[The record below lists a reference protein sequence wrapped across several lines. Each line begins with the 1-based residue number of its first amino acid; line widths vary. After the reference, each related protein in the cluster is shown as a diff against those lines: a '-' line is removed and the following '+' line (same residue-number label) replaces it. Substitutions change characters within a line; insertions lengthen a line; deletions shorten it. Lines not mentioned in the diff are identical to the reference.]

1 MTVEFKSEHA
11 EVVSALVQD
20 QTAVGLLPQ
29 PFVTTALMK
38 NDKLKVALDLNKLWK
53 IPWMTEVNL

>member
-38 NDKLKVALDLNKLWK
+38 NDKLKVAW
-53 IPWMTEVNL
+53 I

>member
-1 MTVEFKSEHA
+1 MTVSYTHL
-11 EVVSALVQD
+11 SALVQD

-38 NDKLKVALDLNKLWK
+38 NDKLKVALDLNKLWEEMC
-53 IPWMTEVNL
+53 IRDRV